1 VKAVDGWKSQLAAWA
16 IPPEL
21 LAAVPD
27 SPYGWPTELWRRRSK
42 AAEERGNDTP
52 TLAIAHRLAGEGGSV
67 LDIGAGT
74 GRASLPLA
82 RLGHPLTAVERNP
95 GMAAGFR
102 EESNGLEVRLIEG
115 SWPQVEVT
123 SHDLVMCAHVV
134 YDVPEIGPFIVGMVA
149 HARRGVVI
157 ELTETHPWSALAPYY
172 RALHS
177 LDRPA
182 RPTADD
188 LVAVVRELTRAEPAV
203 ERWSRPPD
211 LWFESMDEIL
221 ELYRRR
227 LVLPAE
233 RREELR
239 RLLEPVVKEEDGRLV
254 VDAEPRGLATISW
267 VPG

>member
-1 VKAVDGWKSQLAAWA
+1 VKAVERWRSQLAAWA

-27 SPYGWPTELWRRRSK
+27 TPYAWPAELWRRRSS
-42 AAEERGNDTP
+42 AAQRRGSDTP
-52 TLAIAHRLAGEGGSV
+52 TLVIAHRLAGEGGSV

-102 EESNGLEVRLIEG
+102 EEAEGLDVSLVEG
-115 SWPQVEVT
+115 SWPQVEVGP
-123 SHDLVMCAHVV
+123 HDVVMCAHVV
-134 YDVPEIGPFIVGMVA
+134 YDVPEIEPFMVAMIA

-172 RALHS
+172 RALHG

-182 RPTADD
+182 GPTADD
-188 LVAVVRELTRAEPAV
+188 LVDVVSELTGPEPTI
-203 ERWSRPPD
+203 ERWQRPPD

-221 ELYRRR
+221 DLYRRR
-227 LVLPAE
+227 LVLPVE
-233 RREELR
+233 RTEELR
-239 RLLEPVVKEEDGRLV
+239 RLLEPAVKEDDGRLV
-254 VDAEPRGLATISW
+254 VGGEPRGLVTIW
-267 VPG
+267 WEP